1 MPNHWFFR
9 RKQARLEAFLRGC
22 RISQMKQANNNE
34 VDLLLRALAR
44 ERTSAARQ
52 SGSPSGDAKQVSSAH
67 LDADELNSYAEGVAP
82 DLARARYT
90 EHLAD
95 CEACRGI
102 VVSLVQSAGTAS
114 RREVPEQKGGAGFW
128 QKLSEFLSPK
138 VLGYA
143 IPALVLTAVIGIG
156 FMALKQRD
164 GSQLVAQNER
174 PGEATPLAQNKPDSG
189 LGSAAQPQPTV
200 QNGIKS
206 GTTTELPGE
215 KTALEDEKLQAGQG
229 YLKPDSS
236 VAKAPSKDAGQPADV
251 GSVAES
257 LPYALEP
264 KAAEAP
270 PPAPVINPEK
280 SAELAKERSEKRE
293 DQPRDR
299 DEGFRIQT
307 DDVHGPNRSRSNT
320 AQPMAQRGAGVA
332 GGRGPSAD
340 KNKKGADVETRS
352 VMGRHFTREGD
363 AWVDTAYEYSQAT
376 VRVARGSDQFRALV
390 ADEPAIRTIA
400 AQLNGV
406 VIVVWKNR
414 AYRIQ

>member
-1 MPNHWFFR
+1 
-9 RKQARLEAFLRGC
+9 
-22 RISQMKQANNNE
+22 MKQANNNE

-44 ERTSAARQ
+44 ERTSAAWQ
-52 SGSPSGDAKQVSSAH
+52 SRSESGDAKQVSSAH
-67 LDADELNSYAEGVAP
+67 LDADELNSYAEGVTP
-82 DLARARYT
+82 DPARTRYT

-102 VVSLVQSAGTAS
+102 VVSLVQSAGVAS
-114 RREVPEQKGGAGFW
+114 RLEVPEQKGGAGFW

-156 FMALKQRD
+156 FMALKQRS
-164 GSQLVAQNER
+164 GSQYVAQNER
-174 PGEATPLAQNKPDSG
+174 PAEATPLAQNKADSG
-189 LGSAAQPQPTV
+189 LGSAAKPQPTV
-200 QNGIKS
+200 QNAIKS
-206 GTTTELPGE
+206 GATTELPGE
-215 KTALEDEKLQAGQG
+215 KTALEDEKLQAGRG
-229 YLKPDSS
+229 LLKPDSS
-236 VAKAPSKDAGQPADV
+236 IAKVAPSKDAGQPADV
-251 GSVAES
+251 DSVAES
-257 LPYALEP
+257 RPYALEP
-264 KAAEAP
+264 KAAQAP
-270 PPAPVINPEK
+270 PPATATVINPEK

-293 DQPRDR
+293 DQPRDQN
-299 DEGFRIQT
+299 EEFRVQT
-307 DDVHGPNRSRSNT
+307 DEVHGPNRSRSNT
-320 AQPMAQRGAGVA
+320 AQVATQRGAGVMA
-332 GGRGPSAD
+332 GRGPSAD
-340 KNKKGADVETRS
+340 KNKKDADAETRS

>member
-1 MPNHWFFR
+1 
-9 RKQARLEAFLRGC
+9 
-22 RISQMKQANNNE
+22 MKPANNNE

-44 ERTSAARQ
+44 ERTSTAWQ
-52 SGSPSGDAKQVSSAH
+52 SRSDGGDAESISSDH
-67 LDADELNSYAEGVAP
+67 LDADELNSYAEGLAP
-82 DLARARYT
+82 APARARYT

-95 CEACRGI
+95 CAACRSI
-102 VVSLVQSAGTAS
+102 VVGLTQAAGVANRLVA
-114 RREVPEQKGGAGFW
+114 PEQTRGAGFW
-128 QKLSEFLSPK
+128 QRLGEFLSPK

-143 IPALVLTAVIGIG
+143 IPALVLMVVIGIG
-156 FMALKQRD
+156 FVAIKQRE
-164 GSQLVAQNER
+164 GSQFVAQNER
-174 PGEATPLAQNKPDSG
+174 PGEAPPVAQTKTDSG
-189 LGSAAQPQPTV
+189 PSSAARPQATV

-206 GTTTELPGE
+206 GTTSDLSRE
-215 KTALEDEKLQAGQG
+215 KGVLEDEKLQAG
-229 YLKPDSS
+229 LKPDSS
-236 VAKAPSKDAGQPADV
+236 VAKVAPSKDGGKPADV
-251 GSVAES
+251 GSLAES
-257 LPYALEP
+257 RPYALEP

-270 PPAPVINPEK
+270 PSAPVINTEK

-293 DQPRDR
+293 DQPRDQ
-299 DEGFRIQT
+299 DEGLRVQT

-320 AQPMAQRGAGVA
+320 AQPMSQRGAGVVA
-332 GGRGPSAD
+332 GRGPSAD

-376 VRVARGSDQFRALV
+376 VRVSRGSDQFRALV

>member
-1 MPNHWFFR
+1 
-9 RKQARLEAFLRGC
+9 
-22 RISQMKQANNNE
+22 MKQANNNE

-44 ERTSAARQ
+44 ERNSAPRQ
-52 SGSPSGDAKQVSSAH
+52 SGSQSGDAKQVSSAH

-102 VVSLVQSAGTAS
+102 VVSLVQSAGIAS
-114 RREVPEQKGGAGFW
+114 RLEVPEQKGRAGLW

-143 IPALVLTAVIGIG
+143 IPALVLTAVIGVG
-156 FMALKQRD
+156 FMALKQRN
-164 GSQLVAQNER
+164 GSQYLAQNEPR
-174 PGEATPLAQNKPDSG
+174 TAASPIAQNKADSG
-189 LGSAAQPQPTV
+189 LGSAAAKPQPTV

-206 GTTTELPGE
+206 GATTELPEE
-215 KTALEDEKLQAGQG
+215 KTALEDEKLQASRGL
-229 YLKPDSS
+229 LKPDSS
-236 VAKAPSKDAGQPADV
+236 VGKVAPAKDAGQPAEVD
-251 GSVAES
+251 SVAES
-257 LPYALEP
+257 RPYALEP
-264 KAAEAP
+264 KAADAP
-270 PPAPVINPEK
+270 PPATVINPEK

-293 DQPRDR
+293 DQSRDQNQ
-299 DEGFRIQT
+299 EFRMQT

-320 AQPMAQRGAGVA
+320 AQPMSQRGAAVA

-340 KNKKGADVETRS
+340 KNKKDADVETRS

-390 ADEPAIRTIA
+390 ADEPALRTIA

>member
-1 MPNHWFFR
+1 
-9 RKQARLEAFLRGC
+9 
-22 RISQMKQANNNE
+22 MKQANNNE

-44 ERTSAARQ
+44 ERTSAAWQ
-52 SGSPSGDAKQVSSAH
+52 SGSESGDAKQVSSAH

-82 DLARARYT
+82 DPARTRYT
-90 EHLAD
+90 EHLLD

-114 RREVPEQKGGAGFW
+114 RLEVPEQKGGAGFW

-143 IPALVLTAVIGIG
+143 IPALVLTAVLGIG
-156 FMALKQRD
+156 FMALKQRG
-164 GSQLVAQNER
+164 GSQYVAQNER
-174 PGEATPLAQNKPDSG
+174 PAETTPLAQNKADSG
-189 LGSAAQPQPTV
+189 LGSAARPQPTV

-206 GTTTELPGE
+206 GATTGRPRE
-215 KTALEDEKLQAGQG
+215 KTALEDEKLQAGRG
-229 YLKPDSS
+229 LLKSDSS
-236 VAKAPSKDAGQPADV
+236 VGKIAPSKDGQPADV
-251 GSVAES
+251 DSVAG
-257 LPYALEP
+257 LRPYALEP

-270 PPAPVINPEK
+270 PPATVINPEK

-293 DQPRDR
+293 DQSRDQN
-299 DEGFRIQT
+299 EEFRVQT
-307 DDVHGPNRSRSNT
+307 DDVHGPNRSRNNT
-320 AQPMAQRGAGVA
+320 AQPMSQRGAGVA

-340 KNKKGADVETRS
+340 KNKKGAYVETRS

-390 ADEPAIRTIA
+390 ADEPALRTIA
-400 AQLNGV
+400 AQLDGV

>member
-1 MPNHWFFR
+1 
-9 RKQARLEAFLRGC
+9 
-22 RISQMKQANNNE
+22 MKQANNNE

-44 ERTSAARQ
+44 ERKSAAWQ
-52 SGSPSGDAKQVSSAH
+52 SGSASGDAKQVSSAH

-82 DLARARYT
+82 DPARTRYT

-95 CEACRGI
+95 CEACRGV
-102 VVSLVQSAGTAS
+102 VVSLVQSAGAAS
-114 RREVPEQKGGAGFW
+114 RLEAPEQKRGAGFW

-156 FMALKQRD
+156 LLALRQQQRV
-164 GSQLVAQNER
+164 QFVAQNER
-174 PGEATPLAQNKPDSG
+174 KAEAPSAAQNKADSG
-189 LGSAAQPQPTV
+189 VSTAQPRATV
-200 QNGIKS
+200 QDGRQS
-206 GTTTELPGE
+206 GTTAEMPNEKAAPERE
-215 KTALEDEKLQAGQG
+215 KTQVGQEL
-229 YLKPDSS
+229 LKPDSS
-236 VAKAPSKDAGQPADV
+236 VAKAPEKDAGQAGGLD
-251 GSVAES
+251 SVAES
-257 LPYALEP
+257 RPYALEP

-270 PPAPVINPEK
+270 PPATATVINPEK

-293 DQPRDR
+293 DQPRDQN
-299 DEGFRIQT
+299 EEFRVQT

-320 AQPMAQRGAGVA
+320 AQPMSQRGAGVA
-332 GGRGPSAD
+332 GRRGPSAD
-340 KNKKGADVETRS
+340 KNKKAAEVETRS
-352 VMGRHFTREGD
+352 VMGRYFTREGD
-363 AWVDTAYEYSQAT
+363 AWVDTAYEYSRAT

-400 AQLNGV
+400 AQLDGV

>member
-1 MPNHWFFR
+1 
-9 RKQARLEAFLRGC
+9 
-22 RISQMKQANNNE
+22 MKQANNNE

-44 ERTSAARQ
+44 QRTRAAWQ
-52 SGSPSGDAKQVSSAH
+52 SGSESGDTNEVSSAH

-82 DLARARYT
+82 DPARARYT

-102 VVSLVQSAGTAS
+102 VVSLVQSAGAAS
-114 RREVPEQKGGAGFW
+114 RFEVPEQKGGAGFW
-128 QKLSEFLSPK
+128 QKLRELFSPT

-143 IPALVLTAVIGIG
+143 VPALVLAAVIGVG
-156 FMALKQRD
+156 FLAVRQQQRV
-164 GSQLVAQNER
+164 QFVAQNER
-174 PGEATPLAQNKPDSG
+174 QAEGPSAAQNKADSG
-189 LGSAAQPQPTV
+189 VSSAAQPQATV
-200 QNGIKS
+200 QNGRQS
-206 GTTTELPGE
+206 GTTTELPRE

-229 YLKPDSS
+229 LLKPDSS
-236 VAKAPSKDAGQPADV
+236 VAKAPAKDAGQAGDI

-257 LPYALEP
+257 RPYAPEP
-264 KAAEAP
+264 KAA
-270 PPAPVINPEK
+270 PVLHAEK
-280 SAELAKERSEKRE
+280 SAELAKEAPAKRE
-293 DQPRDR
+293 DQARDQ
-299 DEGFRIQT
+299 EEFRVQT

-320 AQPMAQRGAGVA
+320 AQAMSQRGAGVA

-376 VRVARGSDQFRALV
+376 VRVARGSDQYRALV

-400 AQLNGV
+400 AQLDGV

>member
-1 MPNHWFFR
+1 
-9 RKQARLEAFLRGC
+9 
-22 RISQMKQANNNE
+22 MKQANNNE

-44 ERTSAARQ
+44 ERKSAAWQ
-52 SGSPSGDAKQVSSAH
+52 SGSARGDAKQVSSAH

-82 DLARARYT
+82 DPARARYT

-102 VVSLVQSAGTAS
+102 VVSLVQSSGAAS
-114 RREVPEQKGGAGFW
+114 LLEVPEQKGGAGFW
-128 QKLSEFLSPK
+128 QKLSEFLSPQ

-156 FMALKQRD
+156 LLALRQQQRV
-164 GSQLVAQNER
+164 QFVAQNER
-174 PGEATPLAQNKPDSG
+174 KAEAPSAAQNKADSG
-189 LGSAAQPQPTV
+189 VSTAAQPQPTV
-200 QNGIKS
+200 QNGIKT
-206 GTTTELPGE
+206 GATTELPRE
-215 KTALEDEKLQAGQG
+215 KTALEDEKLQAGRG
-229 YLKPDSS
+229 LLKPDSS
-236 VAKAPSKDAGQPADV
+236 VGKIAPSKDGQPADV
-251 GSVAES
+251 DSVAG
-257 LPYALEP
+257 LRPYALEP

-270 PPAPVINPEK
+270 PPATAINPEK

-293 DQPRDR
+293 DQSRDQN
-299 DEGFRIQT
+299 EEFRVQT
-307 DDVHGPNRSRSNT
+307 DDVHGPNRSRNNT
-320 AQPMAQRGAGVA
+320 AQPMSRRGAGVA

-340 KNKKGADVETRS
+340 KNKKGAYVETRS
-352 VMGRHFTREGD
+352 VMGRYFTREGD

-390 ADEPAIRTIA
+390 ADEPALRTIA
-400 AQLNGV
+400 AQLDGV